1 MNRILT
7 KQFLI
12 LFALIGLIFYSCKP
26 LKVLPNKAPIK
37 NIKTK
42 ELNKKLYSSAPKLS
56 LLRSRLKVKFNDGKR
71 SQQLVVNLRMEKDKA
86 IWLSATMLIP
96 IAKLLI
102 TPKTISFYEKFQKNS
117 FEGDPS
123 FINDYFGIDFG
134 YENLQNLLIGRPV
147 IDIRQGKWEQIKNP
161 RFYTITPKSF
171 NNKFRPVFFFDPST
185 FMLKEQRF
193 IFQGTNKSLIIYYED
208 FQKVDGK
215 VIPSKISL
223 NFINGKNN
231 LDIILEY
238 TRAEIPSNLTF
249 PFTIPSG
256 YSPIK
261 I

>member
-1 MNRILT
+1 M
-7 KQFLI
+7 
-12 LFALIGLIFYSCKP
+12 FYSCKS

-42 ELNKKLYSSAPKLS
+42 ELNKILYSSAPKLS
-56 LLRSRLKVKFNDGKR
+56 LLRSRLKVKFDDGKR
-71 SQQLVVNLRMEKDKA
+71 IQQLVVNLRMEKNKA

-102 TPKTISFYEKFQKNS
+102 TPQTISFYEKFQKKS
-117 FEGDPS
+117 FEGAPS

-134 YENLQNLLIGRPV
+134 YENLQNLLIGKPV

-161 RFYTITPKSF
+161 KFYIITPKGF

-193 IFQGTNKSLIIYYED
+193 IFKDANKSLIIYYD
-208 FQKVDGK
+208 NFQKVDGE

-223 NFINGKNN
+223 NLISNQNN
-231 LDIILEY
+231 LGIVLEY
-238 TRAEIPSNLTF
+238 TRVEIPSNLTF
-249 PFTIPSG
+249 PFAIPSG

-261 I
+261 FE